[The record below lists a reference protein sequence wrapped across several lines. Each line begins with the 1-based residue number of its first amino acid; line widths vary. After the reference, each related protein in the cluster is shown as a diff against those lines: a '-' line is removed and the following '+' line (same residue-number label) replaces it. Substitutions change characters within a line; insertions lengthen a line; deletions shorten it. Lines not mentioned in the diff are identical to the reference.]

1 MFGPLQEADH
11 ETRFDHLRIAG
22 DDWYRLRSLPVLLK
36 DMQGGRTILAFLL
49 ALSLTMLPISRV
61 FAMANGETPAANEM
75 VALQHHHCDHDA
87 MPIDHGMKD
96 RQLSAD
102 CAAKCANAYAV
113 VFFGAIIPP
122 PISGTESSFVS
133 NPFHSQP
140 ASPPFRPPRI

>member
-1 MFGPLQEADH
+1 MFRGLQEADH

-22 DDWYRLRSLPVLLK
+22 DDRHRLRSLPVLLR
-36 DMQGGRTILAFLL
+36 DMQVGRTILAFLL
-49 ALSLTMLPISRV
+49 ALSLAMLPISRV
-61 FAMANGETPAANEM
+61 FAMANGEPAANEM

-87 MPIDHGMKD
+87 MPTDHGMKD
-96 RQLSAD
+96 RQASAD

-113 VFFGAIIPP
+113 VFFGAMIPP
-122 PISGTESSFVS
+122 PLSGMESSFVS

>member
-1 MFGPLQEADH
+1 
-11 ETRFDHLRIAG
+11 
-22 DDWYRLRSLPVLLK
+22 RLRSLPVLLK
-36 DMQGGRTILAFLL
+36 DMQVGRTILAFLL

-96 RQLSAD
+96 RQASD
-102 CAAKCANAYAV
+102 CAAKCGIAYAV

-122 PISGTESSFVS
+122 AISGMESSFVS
-133 NPFHSQP
+133 NPFHPQP